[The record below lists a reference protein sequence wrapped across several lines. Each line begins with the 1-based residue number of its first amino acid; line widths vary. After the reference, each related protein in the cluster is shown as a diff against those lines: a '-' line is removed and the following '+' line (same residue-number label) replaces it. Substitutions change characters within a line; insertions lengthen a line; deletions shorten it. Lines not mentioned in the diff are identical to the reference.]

1 MVRFTEEILNGN
13 LLYCAVSPTDDSHSD
28 SLDDE
33 VPLEGLM
40 NATNIPIST
49 SKNTLAGSS
58 RPPTQGQNESSLGKE
73 NANDEN
79 SLGNKN
85 VAKKASC
92 STSTVKKV
100 LRQLPWR
107 KIAPPLNPRT
117 NCNPN
122 PNPNPNLGAIFLEG
136 NCSDTS

>member
-1 MVRFTEEILNGN
+1 
-13 LLYCAVSPTDDSHSD
+13 
-28 SLDDE
+28 
-33 VPLEGLM
+33 M

-73 NANDEN
+73 NADDEK
-79 SLGNKN
+79 SSGNKN

-122 PNPNPNLGAIFLEG
+122 PNPNPNLGAISLEG
-136 NCSDTS
+136 NCSDTSLNNPSSFYFIKKF